1 MHAALSADDEAQ
13 SREASTV
20 KVVASLSVF
29 VGRSFRTLM
38 LGLLLAVVS
47 GAIFFPCIAAML
59 K

>member
-1 MHAALSADDEAQ
+1 MHVAPSADDEAQ
-13 SREASTV
+13 GREVSTV
-20 KVVASLSVF
+20 KVAAPLSVF
-29 VGRSFRTLM
+29 VVKSLRALM